1 MIFCMPPPVFT
12 VGDMLVNV
20 VTEVAALAE
29 CCEVCPVVVLAVAVE
44 VGNGEND
51 AGKAVEL

>member
-1 MIFCMPPPVFT
+1 MPPPVFT